1 MEPERINMD
10 KMIGPTGVMLVGA
23 AFVFLIL
30 CMSSEAQQLSAS
42 DSLIKMMEFHPNS
55 VDSQQESK
63 AWTPELFGNTA
74 GFPWAFRMLGPNRP
88 GFMPRSEPVQETIS
102 LGGDHPE
109 EQLQDLKAFN
119 AIQKRDVVYSEMQN
133 WSAKSSGLAN
143 ALEVCITGKGQDK
156 KEYSEYGL
164 GDNSLEQF
172 VDNRFHLGPGNG
184 NGDDILS
191 RGNSGSNL
199 PGNYMNIDVSGVTVS
214 AINTVEGGSA
224 VATSNIVI
232 KPVQLI
238 IYHPE
243 VEEKLR

>member
-10 KMIGPTGVMLVGA
+10 KMIGPTGAMLVGA

-63 AWTPELFGNTA
+63 AGTPELFGNTT

-88 GFMPRSEPVQETIS
+88 DLMPRSEPVQEKIS

-133 WSAKSSGLAN
+133 GSAKSSGLAN

-172 VDNRFHLGPGNG
+172 VDNRFHLGPRNG
-184 NGDDILS
+184 NGDDVLS
-191 RGNSGSNL
+191 LGNSGSNL

-224 VATSNIVI
+224 VATSNIII

>member
-1 MEPERINMD
+1 
-10 KMIGPTGVMLVGA
+10 V
-23 AFVFLIL
+23 
-30 CMSSEAQQLSAS
+30 SSEAQQLSAP
-42 DSLIKMMEFHPNS
+42 DSLIKMKEFHS
-55 VDSQQESK
+55 SFVDNQQESK
-63 AWTPELFGNTA
+63 AGTPELFSNTT

-88 GFMPRSEPVQETIS
+88 DFMPRSEPVAETIS
-102 LGGDHPE
+102 LDRDHPE

-119 AIQKRDVVYSEMQN
+119 AIQKGDIVYSETQN
-133 WSAKSSGLAN
+133 GSANSSGLSN

-164 GDNSLEQF
+164 GVNNLEQF
-172 VDNRFHLGPGNG
+172 VDNKFHLGPRNG
-184 NGDDILS
+184 NGDDVLS

-224 VATSNIVI
+224 VATSNIII

>member
-1 MEPERINMD
+1 MKKIL
-10 KMIGPTGVMLVGA
+10 GPTGAMLVGA
-23 AFVFLIL
+23 VFVFLML
-30 CMSSEAQQLSAS
+30 CMSSSAQQLSAP
-42 DSLIKMMEFHPNS
+42 DSLIKMKEFHS
-55 VDSQQESK
+55 SFVDTQQELK
-63 AWTPELFGNTA
+63 AGAPELSGNTP
-74 GFPWAFRMLGPNRP
+74 GFPWAFRMLGHNRP
-88 GFMPRSEPVQETIS
+88 DFMPRSEPVEETIS

-119 AIQKRDVVYSEMQN
+119 AVQKKDVVYSEMQN
-133 WSAKSSGLAN
+133 GSANSSGLAN

-164 GDNSLEQF
+164 GDNNFEQC
-172 VDNRFHLGPGNG
+172 VDNKFRLSPKNG
-184 NGDDILS
+184 NGDDVIS
-191 RGNSGSNL
+191 RGSSGSNL

-224 VATSNIVI
+224 VATSHIII

>member
-10 KMIGPTGVMLVGA
+10 KMIGPTGAMLVGA

-63 AWTPELFGNTA
+63 AGTPELFGNTT

-88 GFMPRSEPVQETIS
+88 DFMPRSEPVQETIS

-119 AIQKRDVVYSEMQN
+119 AIQKRDIVYSEMQN
-133 WSAKSSGLAN
+133 GSAKSSGLAN

-164 GDNSLEQF
+164 GVNNLEQF
-172 VDNRFHLGPGNG
+172 VDSRFRLGPRNG
-184 NGDDILS
+184 NGDDVLS
-191 RGNSGSNL
+191 RGIPARISQG
-199 PGNYMNIDVSGVTVS
+199 T
-214 AINTVEGGSA
+214 T
-224 VATSNIVI
+224 
-232 KPVQLI
+232 
-238 IYHPE
+238 
-243 VEEKLR
+243 